1 MRGAV
6 QGDVHL
12 IPTLAFG
19 LDFLGKFETT
29 LNFQVDM
36 MLVQYLRV
44 EQLAKTQ
51 NIKPRKFS
59 ETKADT
65 SNVVFDVKGL
75 LQDMPLVAKS
85 VAELALRSWHRS
97 DPSKMEIS
105 MHNGAEDP
113 TFSSLRRRLSPGPA
127 PWPGGTAP
135 LSHIGSTE
143 GPAIDACL
151 ETFLIIEIIAAF
163 IDALPVWLFKL
174 DTNSQ
179 LVFFR
184 RVDTLDMVSTSHRYL
199 ERSDLI

>member
-59 ETKADT
+59 ETEPGS

-75 LQDMPLVAKS
+75 LHDMPLVAKS
-85 VAELALRSWHRS
+85 VAELALRFWHGS
-97 DPSKMEIS
+97 DPSNMEITKYS
-105 MHNGAEDP
+105 GAAHP
-113 TFSSLRRRLSPGPA
+113 TLPSLRRRSAPGPA
-127 PWPGGTAP
+127 PWPGGTGP
-135 LSHIGSTE
+135 LSHDGSTE
-143 GPAIDACL
+143 GPATDACL
-151 ETFLIIEIIAAF
+151 ETFFIAELVIAAVEAF
-163 IDALPVWLFKL
+163 WKL

-179 LVFFR
+179 IVPWR
-184 RVDTLDMVSTSHRYL
+184 RVDTLDMVSTFHRL
-199 ERSDLI
+199 L